1 MHTTQLSLNKVPNG
15 TNINRAVGKARFD
28 YDIVREDI
36 HAHNLHHSRSIVFG
50 VFGANSNAQPYRRA
64 FCFRIPGSVAW
75 MLLC

>member
-1 MHTTQLSLNKVPNG
+1 MHTTQLSSNKVQNG
-15 TNINRAVGKARFD
+15 TNINLPVGKARFD

-36 HAHNLHHSRSIVFG
+36 QAHNFHHSKPTVSSVFG
-50 VFGANSNAQPYRRA
+50 TDSNAQPYRRA